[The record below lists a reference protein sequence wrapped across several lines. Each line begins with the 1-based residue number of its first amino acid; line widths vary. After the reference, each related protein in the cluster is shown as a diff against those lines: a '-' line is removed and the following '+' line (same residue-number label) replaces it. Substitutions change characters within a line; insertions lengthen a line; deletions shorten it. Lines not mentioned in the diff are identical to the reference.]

1 MSIALAPWQHQFI
14 ETNRIRLHYVTQG
27 EGDLVIL
34 LHGFAEFWYSW
45 RYQLPEL
52 SRHFKVVVPDLRGYN
67 DSDKPQ
73 SGYDLDTLGADI
85 LGLIRNLG
93 YQKAHIVGHDC
104 GGMIVWH
111 LAQHY
116 PEFLKGIAL
125 LNAPHPQH
133 LIQDLLSNW
142 DQLRRNWPLLAMQV
156 PGVPEWLIRQNLQQF
171 LANWFQAQAIR
182 KAAFS
187 SDTLRIYRA
196 ALEKTGAVSA
206 ALSSYRQLFAAS
218 QWLPRLGRIPQPI
231 QVPALVLR
239 GVEAHLLGHQSQTT
253 LEPLIKAPFR
263 FKAIPDCGHWIQ
275 QEVPRLVNRELLS
288 FLRGF
293 EQHEGAMVKDR
304 PPAIA
309 PQLQPRLP

>member
-1 MSIALAPWQHQFI
+1 MNSVLAPWQHQFI
-14 ETNRIRLHYVTQG
+14 ETNHIRLHYVTQG
-27 EGDLVIL
+27 EGELVVL

-52 SRHFKVVVPDLRGYN
+52 ARHFKVVVPDLRGYN

-73 SGYDLDTLGADI
+73 GGYDLTTLGTDI
-85 LGLIRNLG
+85 LGLIHNLG
-93 YQKAHIVGHDC
+93 YRQAHVVGHDC

-116 PEFLKGIAL
+116 PDALKGIAL

-133 LIQDLLSNW
+133 LVQDLIGNW
-142 DQLRRNWPLLAMQV
+142 DQMRRNWPLLAMQV

-171 LANWFQAQAIR
+171 LREWFQSQAIR

-187 SDTLRIYRA
+187 SETLRIYRA
-196 ALEKTGAVSA
+196 ALEKTGVVTSA
-206 ALSSYRQLFAAS
+206 LNSYRQLFSAG
-218 QWLPRLGRIPQPI
+218 QWLSRLGRLPQPI
-231 QVPALVLR
+231 QVPALVLW
-239 GVEAHLLGHQSQTT
+239 GEEDSLLSPQSQAT
-253 LEPLIKAPFR
+253 LEQLIKAPFR
-263 FKAIPDCGHWIQ
+263 FKAIPECGHWIQ

-293 EQHEGAMVKDR
+293 ENSD
-304 PPAIA
+304 
-309 PQLQPRLP
+309 LQTLDS